1 MRIVRAL
8 VAVLIAALACG
19 MAGGCTGTSRSSSN
33 APGVPLPT
41 PAATSPAPQDRMSI
55 ATASAKDIAAT
66 LRANGVD
73 DPEHWA
79 KVVTDHRPYPPED
92 PSLGKLREI
101 LNHEHAAPDTTQRIV
116 GVLAP

>member
-1 MRIVRAL
+1 MSIAR
-8 VAVLIAALACG
+8 VLIAVLVTVLACG
-19 MAGGCTGTSRSSSN
+19 TAGGCTGTSRSGSD
-33 APGVPLPT
+33 APGVTLPT
-41 PAATSPAPQDRMSI
+41 PATGSAPQDRPSI
-55 ATASAKDIAAT
+55 ARASTKDVAAM

-101 LNHEHAAPDTTQRIV
+101 LNRERAAPDTTQKIV
-116 GVLAP
+116 GSLAP